1 MKQYEGSI
9 EETLRRKIFVN
20 AESEEEA
27 WQIAA
32 DEAYNEEKEVLT
44 DEDFVEYNIYVERE
58 VKVNEN

>member
-1 MKQYEGSI
+1 MKQYEVSI

-27 WQIAA
+27 WQIV

-58 VKVNEN
+58 VNVNEN

>member
-1 MKQYEGSI
+1 MKQYEVSI

-27 WQIAA
+27 WQMA

>member
-1 MKQYEGSI
+1 MKQYEVSI

-27 WQIAA
+27 WQIA
-32 DEAYNEEKEVLT
+32 DKSYNEEKEVLT

>member
-1 MKQYEGSI
+1 MKQYEVSI

-20 AESEEEA
+20 AESKEEA
-27 WQIAA
+27 WQIV

>member
-1 MKQYEGSI
+1 MKQYEVSI

-27 WQIAA
+27 WQIA
-32 DEAYNEEKEVLT
+32 DKAYNEEKEVLT

-58 VKVNEN
+58 VNVNEN

>member
-1 MKQYEGSI
+1 MKQYEVSI

-20 AESEEEA
+20 AENEEEA
-27 WQIAA
+27 WQIA

>member
-1 MKQYEGSI
+1 MKQYEVSI

-20 AESEEEA
+20 AKSEEEA
-27 WQIAA
+27 WQIA
-32 DEAYNEEKEVLT
+32 DEAYNEGKEVLT

>member
-1 MKQYEGSI
+1 MKQYEVSI

-27 WQIAA
+27 WQIA
-32 DEAYNEEKEVLT
+32 DEVYNEEKEVLT

-58 VKVNEN
+58 VNVNEN